1 MTIGTQGFGE
11 TFRRTIRAHW
21 SVVLLALFAM
31 PYMSVVIVAHSSAL
45 SPIDEWVYVDALVK
59 FPAQG
64 IVHEGELVGPE
75 TLAILSCHGI
85 SPFGTVGP
93 DCGTKYDPE
102 AYPNAGLSTA
112 ASYVPLYFAFTR
124 IVGDG
129 IHFLTGAEPLTAWR
143 LTGLMWLLG
152 GLLSLYVLVRSWGAS
167 HLAVVAVGAAF
178 ITSPFSWWTYS
189 YVSTDAP
196 AFLFGALLLLLATR
210 AIDSR
215 VSRWWLLGLSALAI
229 AVKISN
235 LIGVSLALL
244 FLIIDS
250 ALRAHRTEPGSSRRV
265 SVFSGVRAARF
276 AAVGLVIG
284 CALQVVW
291 LALTQVWAVSPN
303 RADQGITIALTPD
316 ELLLQFANFLP
327 GTITSSPIS
336 AYVPSFVY
344 APLGWLTITGVL
356 VAVGV
361 QRALGARMALV
372 LAVGIASVCAAP
384 ALAAALEYVNGAY
397 FQLPPRYGAT
407 LLPGFLLLLA
417 FGLRNRIATSTVI
430 IYSGA
435 LLVLGLWLS
444 FYLATLA

>member
-1 MTIGTQGFGE
+1 MIIGTQGFGE

-21 SVVLLALFAM
+21 SVLLLALIAM
-31 PYMSVVIVAHSSAL
+31 PYMSVVTVAHSSAL
-45 SPIDEWVYVDALVK
+45 SPIDEWVYVDALFK
-59 FPAQG
+59 FPTQG

-85 SPFGTVGP
+85 SPFGTLGP
-93 DCGTKYDPE
+93 HCGAEYQPK
-102 AYPNAGLSTA
+102 AYPNAGLSTV
-112 ASYVPLYFAFTR
+112 ASYVPVYFAVTR

-129 IHFLTGAEPLTAWR
+129 IHFLTGVESLTAWR

-152 GLLSLYVLVRSWGAS
+152 GLLSLYALVRSWGGS
-167 HLAVVAVGAAF
+167 HLAVVAVGVVF

-196 AFLFGALLLLLATR
+196 AFLFGALLLLFATR

-215 VSRWWLLGLSALAI
+215 VSRWWLLGLSAVAI

-244 FLIIDS
+244 YLIIDS
-250 ALRAHRTEPGSSRRV
+250 TLRAHRSKPGSSRRV
-265 SVFSGVRAARF
+265 SAFAGVRAMGF
-276 AAVGLVIG
+276 AAAGLVMG
-284 CALQVVW
+284 CVLQVVW
-291 LALTQVWAVSPN
+291 LALTRVWAVSPD
-303 RADQGITIALTPD
+303 RADQGITIALTPN
-316 ELLLQFANFLP
+316 EFLLQFANFLP

-344 APLGWLTITGVL
+344 APLGWLTIAGVL
-356 VAVGV
+356 AAGGV
-361 QRALGARMALV
+361 QRARGTRMALV

-384 ALAAALEYVNGAY
+384 ALAVALEYVNGAY

-417 FGLRNRIATSTVI
+417 LVLRNRIATATIVL
-430 IYSGA
+430 YSGA